1 MRRGELC
8 GLSWD
13 EVDLDAGRVVV
24 GWQITNISYRKARKA
39 EKEGGKI
46 SYRVRVKT
54 AEGEDLPVDLD
65 SETISVLRKWRRVQ
79 SEERLALGRA
89 YRNDENLVFTRADG
103 LPLDPIQVYRV
114 FKRLVEKHGLP
125 NIPLHS
131 LRHEAA
137 SLQIEAGVD
146 IAVVSKHLRHS
157 KISLTSDTY
166 GHLIGTVGKAA
177 AEAAAAVVPRRR
189 AG

>member
-1 MRRGELC
+1 MADHDHQLPQGEEGREGRPQDQVPSPGQDGRR
-8 GLSWD
+8 
-13 EVDLDAGRVVV
+13 
-24 GWQITNISYRKARKA
+24 
-39 EKEGGKI
+39 
-46 SYRVRVKT
+46 
-54 AEGEDLPVDLD
+54 EDLPVDLD
-65 SETISVLRKWRRVQ
+65 PETISVLRKWHREQ
-79 SEERLALGRA
+79 AKERLALGRA

-114 FKRLVEKHGLP
+114 FKRLVERDGLP
-125 NIPLHS
+125 DVPLHS

-137 SLQIEAGVD
+137 SLQIEASVD

-177 AEAAAAVVPRRR
+177 AEAAAAVVPDDGPGRGGKIPTLALPNPPSYRCQPMV
-189 AG
+189 